1 MILAGWGLAVLVPL
15 SVLIAT
21 LVWPAP
27 RPPSSADEVCPESA
41 RDARSTG

>member
-27 RPPSSADEVCPESA
+27 RPSPTDEVCPENA